1 MACICG
7 VHLQLTLHYNIH
19 TDSLFYLH
27 TPLSILFARANI
39 NSVNKRGTKMSFQ
52 KLKSKQVGLEKVWVQ
67 RRAKKLVKGLDDIS
81 YEERL
86 RMLG

>member
-1 MACICG
+1 
-7 VHLQLTLHYNIH
+7 
-19 TDSLFYLH
+19 
-27 TPLSILFARANI
+27 
-39 NSVNKRGTKMSFQ
+39 MSFQ